1 MSYADETS
9 IRAALGKY
17 GPGWTASSTPSV
29 DDGLARAEEASG
41 EIDAI
46 LAARG
51 ITTPLTS
58 PASFVARLR
67 DLASLYAAARVAAG
81 LFPQAAGPA
90 STTYHEFLMRQYRAG
105 LDGLRAGEIPAEVG
119 TTTHGGPRSFWT
131 SNPIDPDTGEA
142 WEPVFGRRTRW

>member
-1 MSYADETS
+1 MSYADEAS

-17 GPGWTASSTPSV
+17 GPGWTATSTPSV

-51 ITTPLTS
+51 ITTPVAS
-58 PASFVARLR
+58 PTSFVARLR